1 MSSDT
6 FHIEIVAID
15 IEAARID
22 LHCTTELS
30 GGVNDLAFTRS
41 FALMALDN
49 ALDRPWKRKPC
60 VRKPEKHPLRVAL
73 TALDWTN
80 QCTEE
85 DFYKAHVGEFVSDVT
100 LTYRNVIADEE
111 AWSAQR
117 ELLRERFGLD
127 EVDDTPLDRMLPK
140 HSFGLRVQMTHAKWL
155 KELKAGYAYGTA
167 AYDAWWED
175 PKAAASRALLRK
187 KKPPIESSAWVECS
201 VFGAPEPK
209 VSGRKRKSSGK
220 PR

>member
-15 IEAARID
+15 GARID
-22 LHCTTELS
+22 LHCTTGLS
-30 GGVNDLAFTRS
+30 GGVNDLACTRS
-41 FALMALDN
+41 FALMALDS

-73 TALDWTN
+73 TALNWSD

-100 LTYRNVIADEE
+100 LTYRNLIADEE

-117 ELLRERFGLD
+117 ELLRERFRLA

-155 KELKAGYAYGTA
+155 KELKAGYAYGAT
-167 AYDAWWED
+167 AYDVWWED

-187 KKPPIESSAWVECS
+187 KKPPVESSAWIEHS
-201 VFGAPEPK
+201 LFGEPEPK
-209 VSGRKRKSSGK
+209 VRAGARVQNR
-220 PR
+220 